1 MQKQIWKTNRP
12 CYICKKLYMPY
23 RENQKTCGSDE
34 CMRANKN
41 ISRKKDEKEFFCEIC
56 KEKSWSVFPNAV
68 LCGKKSCRTQYNMNY
83 NKKCN
88 AKAKIVK
95 KLKVK
100 ATKFGVY
107 DLDEEVLL
115 ITMRLQGKTIA
126 SIATK
131 LKRTYPAIEAKIKR
145 VFNDI
150 SYFDMIEQIKM
161 ELDVFKP
168 SEATRNMAKWNMEI
182 KNYFSKK

>member
-1 MQKQIWKTNRP
+1 
-12 CYICKKLYMPY
+12 MPY
-23 RENQKTCGSDE
+23 RENQKTCGSKE

-41 ISRKKDEKEFFCEIC
+41 ISRKKDEIEFFCQIC

-68 LCGKKSCRTQYNMNY
+68 LCGKKSCRIQYNMNY

-88 AKAKIVK
+88 AKAKILK
-95 KLKVK
+95 KLKAK
-100 ATKFGVY
+100 AIKFGVY

-131 LKRTYPAIEAKIKR
+131 LKRTYPGIEAKIKR

-168 SEATRNMAKWNMEI
+168 SKATRNMAKWNMEI

>member
-1 MQKQIWKTNRP
+1 
-12 CYICKKLYMPY
+12 
-23 RENQKTCGSDE
+23 
-34 CMRANKN
+34 
-41 ISRKKDEKEFFCEIC
+41 
-56 KEKSWSVFPNAV
+56 
-68 LCGKKSCRTQYNMNY
+68 MNY

-88 AKAKIVK
+88 VKAKIVK
-95 KLKVK
+95 KLKAK
-100 ATKFGVY
+100 AIKFGVY

-131 LKRTYPAIEAKIKR
+131 LKRTYPGIEAKIKR

-168 SEATRNMAKWNMEI
+168 SKATRNMAKWNMEI